1 MHTHASRI
9 VTSFVRKHLQAIH
22 ACRRDLWGAALN
34 SVMNGCWLSLSCLA
48 RGLVK
53 QGTLKAALK
62 RMDRLIGCPRVQSEA
77 RAVGEAMV
85 RLLCRGSG
93 PVVIAVDWS
102 PVTPAGTFVELRAAL
117 VRAGMG
123 RGLTLYQEVHALCKL
138 SNPQV
143 ERRFLNTLHSVMPQ
157 DVSVVI
163 LTDAGFHQP
172 WFAHVERL
180 GWGWVGRVRSGGG
193 HLSQDQEH
201 WQDASGWFAKATRQ
215 ARRMSG
221 CWLTKRHRLAC
232 DVVLYR
238 RRMKGGKR
246 YGRAGHKVTPKARQ
260 EARKS
265 AHEPWLLAHSPSLAQ
280 MRADQIVA
288 WYSRRMQI
296 EENFRDHKSPVF
308 GLGLRVSQSR
318 SASRLLALLLIG
330 SIAAY
335 LLWHIGQLAEAE
347 GLHRRFKATTRSA
360 RELSLI
366 SLGLLMCAVHFAGI
380 TQHALDSLYERI
392 EIQRQKPGKR

>member
-9 VTSFVRKHLQAIH
+9 VTSFVRKHLQAVH
-22 ACRRDLWGAALN
+22 ASRRDLWGAAIN
-34 SVMNGCWLSLSCLA
+34 GVVNGCWLSLSCLA
-48 RGLVK
+48 RGVM
-53 QGTLKAALK
+53 GRGRLKASLK
-62 RMDRLIGCPRVQSEA
+62 RMDRLIGCPRVKREA
-77 RAVGEAMV
+77 RAIGEAMV
-85 RLLCRGSG
+85 RRLCRGSA

-102 PVTPAGTFVELRAAL
+102 PVAPAGTFVELRAAL
-117 VRAGMG
+117 VCAGMG
-123 RGLTLYQEVHALCKL
+123 RGLTLYQEVHPLSKL
-138 SNPQV
+138 SNPTV
-143 ERRFLNTLHSVMPQ
+143 ERRFLNSLHTWMPK

-163 LTDAGFHQP
+163 LTDAGFHKP

-193 HLSQDQEH
+193 HLSQDRKH
-201 WQDASGWFAKATRQ
+201 WQDASGWFAQATRK
-215 ARRMSG
+215 ARRVAG

-238 RRMKGGKR
+238 RRVKGGKR

-265 AHEPWLLAHSPSLAQ
+265 ACEPWLLTHSPSLAQ
-280 MRADQIVA
+280 VRPDQIVA
-288 WYSRRMQI
+288 WYSQRMQI

-318 SASRLLALLLIG
+318 SALRLLALLLIG
-330 SIAAY
+330 TVAAF
-335 LLWHIGQLAEAE
+335 LLWHIGQLAEVE
-347 GLHRRFKATTRSA
+347 GLHHRFKATTRSA

-366 SLGLLMCAVHFAGI
+366 SLGLLICAAHFSGL
-380 TQHALDSLYERI
+380 TQHAFASLYERL
-392 EIQRQKPGKR
+392 EIQLRKPGKR

>member
-9 VTSFVRKHLQAIH
+9 VTSFVEKHLGAIH
-22 ACRRDLWGAALN
+22 ASRHALWSAALQ
-34 SVMNGCWLSLSCLA
+34 SVMNGYWLSLSRLA
-48 RGLVK
+48 RGLMG
-53 QGTLKAALK
+53 QGAFKAALK
-62 RMDRLIGCPRVQSEA
+62 RMDRLIGCARVKNEA
-77 RAVGEAMV
+77 CVIGRAMV
-85 RLLCRGSG
+85 GLLCRGSG

-102 PVTPAGTFVELRAAL
+102 PVAPAGAFVELRAML

-123 RGLTLYQEVHALCKL
+123 RGLTLCQQVHPLAKL
-138 SNPQV
+138 SNPRV
-143 ERRFLNTLHSVMPQ
+143 ERRFLNVLHAWMPK

-163 LTDAGFHQP
+163 LTDAGFHNP

-180 GWGWVGRVRSGGG
+180 GWGWVGRVRAGGG

-201 WQDASGWFAKATRQ
+201 WQDASNWFVKATRQ
-215 ARRMSG
+215 ARRLSG

-238 RRMKGGKR
+238 RRVKGGKR

-260 EARKS
+260 EARRS
-265 AHEPWLLAHSPSLAQ
+265 AHEPWLLTHSPSLAQ
-280 MRADQIVA
+280 VRADQIVA
-288 WYSRRMQI
+288 WYSQRMQI
-296 EENFRDHKSPVF
+296 EETFRDHKSPVF

-318 SASRLLALLLIG
+318 SANRLLALLLIG
-330 SIAAY
+330 SVAAY

-366 SLGLLMCAVHFAGI
+366 SLGLLVFAMHLAGF
-380 TQHALDSLYERI
+380 TQHTLDSLYDRL